1 MLDRRAWIVTCLI
14 VLLAAGAYL
23 LWLTRTRA
31 VQNSRSLSSAP
42 HPANT
47 AQGNT
52 KSLHV
57 EGCKDDFIVQSGELV
72 EPRVAPGASLEQ
84 FRSVYGPESKK
95 EARRKEPRVLAWNG
109 NAYSLTE
116 GNFGVDSAQNFVQV
130 QLNQGHV
137 VETLDGIELG
147 LDSFGT
153 IFRKMRDRKI
163 EVHERMEGSAGSA
176 WTLTLSFYSSCGRK
190 FRSEYSRSLPGS
202 PELDRLIEPRKGSD
216 GRMSLFRSDAF
227 MNKVVSDY
235 TMVPSEGHDDS
246 AEGSSSEHE

>member
-23 LWLTRTRA
+23 LWLTRARA
-31 VQNSRSLSSAP
+31 VQNSRSLSAAP
-42 HPANT
+42 PPANG
-47 AQGNT
+47 AQGKT

-57 EGCKDDFIVQSGELV
+57 EGCKDDFIVEPGELV
-72 EPRVAPGASLEQ
+72 EPRVVPGASLEQ
-84 FRSVYGPESKK
+84 FRTVYGPESKK
-95 EARRKEPRVLAWNG
+95 EAKRKEPRVLAWTG
-109 NAYSLTE
+109 FAYSLTE
-116 GNFGVDSAQNFVQV
+116 GNFGVDNPQNFVQV

-163 EVHERMEGSAGSA
+163 EVHERIDGAEGN
-176 WTLTLSFYSSCGRK
+176 WTLIVSLYSSCGRK
-190 FRSEYSRSLPGS
+190 FRSEYSRTLPGS
-202 PELDRLIEPRKGSD
+202 PELDRLIEPRTGAD
-216 GRMSLFRSDAF
+216 GRMGLFRSDAF

-235 TMVPSEGHDDS
+235 TMVPSEGHDESD
-246 AEGSSSEHE
+246 EGQPSEHE